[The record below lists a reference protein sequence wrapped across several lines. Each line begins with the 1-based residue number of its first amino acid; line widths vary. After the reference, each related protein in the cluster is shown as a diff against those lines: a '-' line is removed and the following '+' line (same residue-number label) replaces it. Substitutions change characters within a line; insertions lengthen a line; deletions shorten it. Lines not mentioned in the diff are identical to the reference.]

1 MPINN
6 MNPEGLVKEIKIK
19 NKNQAYKRRWKEPLF
34 LDNNKPQVSLENGL
48 FLMPKYSTEETLN
61 EKDDLESQIQNLVQ
75 GENEQIPFD
84 IMRARWW
91 KINASCLYTEHL

>member
-48 FLMPKYSTEETLN
+48 FLMPNIRQKRRSM
-61 EKDDLESQIQNLVQ
+61 KKMIWK
-75 GENEQIPFD
+75 
-84 IMRARWW
+84 ARYKTWFRG
-91 KINASCLYTEHL
+91 KMTDSF

>member
-34 LDNNKPQVSLENGL
+34 LDNNKPQVSLQI
-48 FLMPKYSTEETLN
+48 K
-61 EKDDLESQIQNLVQ
+61 SQ
-75 GENEQIPFD
+75 G
-84 IMRARWW
+84 
-91 KINASCLYTEHL
+91 

>member
-75 GENEQIPFD
+75 GENDRFLLILGEL
-84 IMRARWW
+84 MN
-91 KINASCLYTEHL
+91 KKEVL